1 MNLKVSINKSY
12 TYNKSKMTDLNLNN
26 EEQANNDQNM
36 NTSRLF
42 VILFLFSKMI
52 KQNAMNYIKLFN

>member
-1 MNLKVSINKSY
+1 MNLKVPINKSY

-52 KQNAMNYIKLFN
+52 KQNAMNYIKLFH